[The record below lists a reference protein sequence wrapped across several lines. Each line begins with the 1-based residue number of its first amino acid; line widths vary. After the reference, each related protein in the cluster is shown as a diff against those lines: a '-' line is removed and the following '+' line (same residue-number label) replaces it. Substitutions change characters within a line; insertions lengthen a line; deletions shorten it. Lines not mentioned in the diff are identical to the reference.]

1 MTERG
6 PSDELA
12 LDSAEGIS
20 AEPITQW
27 DLFSTRLRR
36 HRMATIAFFYMS
48 FIGFVALMA
57 PLFTCEKNDTFC
69 GRGPVEMSGLT
80 TVIMV
85 IVAIGVAYLA
95 YRSFASKM
103 RGAGVALALVAAIS
117 SLFLISSWGL
127 VDVPHINHYADQLPD
142 DGGRLLVN
150 IAPRGSLPLGTD
162 DLGRDVL
169 SRVIHGGRASLAVG
183 LVVGALVALLGT
195 VVGALAGY
203 YPGIVDQ
210 SLMRFTDLILGL
222 PLLPVAIVVG
232 RVLPELRILPG
243 FLKQGAWGIAVLLG
257 VLVWG
262 ALARIVR
269 AEFLSLREK
278 EFVEAARAAG
288 ASDRRIIFRHIL
300 PNAISPII
308 VQTTLVVGTAIISE
322 AALSFLGFGVRPPI
336 PPWGGMAAAG
346 AGIAV
351 RGFWWELVFSAGAL
365 ISTVLAINFMGDGL
379 RDALDPTQTIERK

>member
-1 MTERG
+1 MTER
-6 PSDELA
+6 PASDELV
-12 LDSAEGIS
+12 LDAAEGIS

-27 DLFSTRLRR
+27 DLFVTRLRR
-36 HRMATIAFFYMS
+36 HRLATIAFFYMS
-48 FIGFVALMA
+48 FIAYVALMA
-57 PLFTCEKNDTFC
+57 PLFTCEKNDVFC
-69 GRGPVEMSGLT
+69 GRQPVDMSFIT
-80 TVIMV
+80 TVIML
-85 IVAIGVAYLA
+85 IIAAGTLLLT
-95 YRSFASKM
+95 YRSFRSGL
-103 RGAGVALALVAAIS
+103 RGAGTALGAVGLVS
-117 SLFLISSWGL
+117 VVFLISSWGV

-142 DGGRLLVN
+142 DSGRILVN

-183 LVVGALVALLGT
+183 
-195 VVGALAGY
+195 
-203 YPGIVDQ
+203 
-210 SLMRFTDLILGL
+210 
-222 PLLPVAIVVG
+222 IVVG
-232 RVLPELRILPG
+232 RVLPELRFLPD

-262 ALARIVR
+262 SLARIVR

-288 ASDRRIIFRHIL
+288 ANDRRIIFRHIL

-308 VQTTLVVGTAIISE
+308 VQTTLVVGTAIIIE

-336 PPWGGMAAAG
+336 PTWGGMAASG
-346 AGIAV
+346 AAIAV